1 MLCYNLRSFPLLL
14 SQLAPDNFVIQAP
27 LEYFSLLKTVVV
39 FAALG
44 DGTGDWQRSNSL
56 FIDVSTSFV
65 FLSKV
70 GEIIQ

>member
-44 DGTGDWQRSNSL
+44 DGTGDCRGQTHCL
-56 FIDVSTSFV
+56 
-65 FLSKV
+65 
-70 GEIIQ
+70 